1 MDVCLPPVE
10 ESYRFCRKAARNAG
24 SNFVWALWMLPA
36 NSRRAMHALYAFARR
51 TDDLA
56 DEDSGKTPAQRLHEL
71 TQWRMALEAALAG
84 EPTGPI
90 LPALADVV
98 RTYAIPRQHLFDLIA
113 GVTRDLSP
121 PDYATFAELEE
132 YCHLVASSVGLA
144 CLPIWGCR
152 EERAIAPAKACGL
165 AFQLTNIL
173 RDLREDAALGRCY
186 LPRED
191 FAACGYRRED
201 LQTGDN
207 EPAFAELMRMQ
218 IERTRQAYDR
228 AAPTEQ
234 YLEGGPRRLFRAMFG
249 TYHGLFAR
257 IAAEPTQVLRGR
269 LRVGWGRKLAIA
281 AGAWWG

>member
-1 MDVCLPPVE
+1 MEVCLPAVE
-10 ESYRFCRKAARNAG
+10 ESYRHCRQTARSAG

-36 NSRRAMHALYAFARR
+36 PSRRAMHALYAFARH

-56 DEDSGKTPAQRLHEL
+56 DENGKSSATR
-71 TQWRMALEAALAG
+71 TQDLQAWKAALEAALAG
-84 EPTGPI
+84 DPRGPI
-90 LPALADVV
+90 LPALADAVAA
-98 RTYAIPRQHLFDLIA
+98 YAVPPEHLRELIS
-113 GVTRDLSP
+113 GVMRDLSP
-121 PDYATFAELEE
+121 PNYGTFEELEE

-152 EERAIAPAKACGL
+152 DKRAVAPARACGL

-173 RDLREDAALGRCY
+173 RDLREDATLGRCY

-191 FAACGYRRED
+191 FAACGYSWEE
-201 LQTGDN
+201 LQTGEN
-207 EPAFAELMRMQ
+207 ELAFDQLMRIQ
-218 IERTRQAYDR
+218 ITRAWDAYNR
-228 AAPTEQ
+228 AAETEK

-249 TYHGLFAR
+249 TYRGLLER
-257 IAAEPTQVLRGR
+257 IAAEPAQVLRGR

>member
-10 ESYRFCRKAARNAG
+10 ESYRYCRRAARSAG

-36 NSRRAMHALYAFARR
+36 TSRRAMHALYAFARH

-56 DEDSGKTPAQRLHEL
+56 DEESGKTPAQRLEEL
-71 TQWRMALEAALAG
+71 TVWRISLEAALAG

-90 LPALADVV
+90 LPALAHVV
-98 RTYAIPRQHLFDLIA
+98 RAYAIPRQHLFDLIA

-121 PDYATFAELEE
+121 PAYGTFAELEE

-152 EERAIAPAKACGL
+152 DNRAIAPAKACGL

-173 RDLREDAALGRCY
+173 RDLREDAGLGRCY
-186 LPRED
+186 LPRAD
-191 FAACGYRRED
+191 FAACGYSWED
-201 LQTGDN
+201 LQAGDN
-207 EPAFAELMRMQ
+207 EPAFAELMWMEIGRA
-218 IERTRQAYDR
+218 RQAYLH
-228 AAPTEQ
+228 AAETER
-234 YLEGGPRRLFRAMFG
+234 YLEGGSRRLFRAMFG
-249 TYHGLFAR
+249 TYRGLLER
-257 IAAEPTQVLRGR
+257 IAAEPAQVLRGR

>member
-10 ESYRFCRKAARNAG
+10 ESYRFCHQAARSAG

-36 NSRRAMHALYAFARR
+36 SRRRAMHALYAFARH

-56 DEDSGKTPAQRLHEL
+56 DGESPKPPAQRLQEL
-71 TQWRMALEAALAG
+71 IAWRISLEAALAG
-84 EPTGPI
+84 EPSGPI

-98 RTYAIPRQHLFDLIA
+98 RTYSIPRQHLFDLVA

-144 CLPIWGCR
+144 CLPIWGCQDQ
-152 EERAIAPAKACGL
+152 RAIVPAKACGL

-173 RDLREDAALGRCY
+173 RDLREDAALSRCY

-191 FAACGYRRED
+191 FAACGYSWED
-201 LQTGDN
+201 LQTGEN
-207 EPAFAELMRMQ
+207 EPAFGELMRME
-218 IERTRQAYDR
+218 IGRAREAYLCAAETER
-228 AAPTEQ
+228 

-249 TYHGLFAR
+249 TYRGLLER
-257 IAAEPTQVLRGR
+257 IAAEPAQVLRGR